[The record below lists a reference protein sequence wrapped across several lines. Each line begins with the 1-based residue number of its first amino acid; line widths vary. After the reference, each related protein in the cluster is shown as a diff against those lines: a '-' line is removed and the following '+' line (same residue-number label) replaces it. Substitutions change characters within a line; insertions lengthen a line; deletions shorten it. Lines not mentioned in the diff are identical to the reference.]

1 MKCMLLTK
9 ADNHIVFYLIS
20 FLVLQGTLQI
30 MRTTIKTCFT
40 ESVLTALVI
49 NTMTE
54 CDSCTVRCWESLH
67 THPEQTL
74 QLLNATR
81 K

>member
-20 FLVLQGTLQI
+20 FLALQGTLQI
-30 MRTTIKTCFT
+30 MRTTIKTCFR
-40 ESVLTALVI
+40 ESVLTALVM

-54 CDSCTVRCWESLH
+54 YDSCIVRSWESLH
-67 THPEQTL
+67 THSQQTL
-74 QLLNATR
+74 LLLNATR